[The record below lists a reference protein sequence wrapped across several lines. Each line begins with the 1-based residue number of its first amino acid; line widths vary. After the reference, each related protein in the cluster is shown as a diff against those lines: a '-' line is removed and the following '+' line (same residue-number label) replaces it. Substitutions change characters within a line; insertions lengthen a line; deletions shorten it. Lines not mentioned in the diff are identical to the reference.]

1 MENENESRKPDNRGY
16 RYGMSFR
23 VMKGVKI
30 IVMIA
35 LFGTIMTYVVMMLWN
50 WLMPMLFNLSVIN
63 FWQAAG
69 ILILT
74 KIFFGFSRGW
84 GGGHHW
90 GRHHNYWKEKMEER
104 LKNMTPEERE
114 RFRSEWKQRCGGWGK
129 HYNWGEEKKVTEETK
144 L

>member
-1 MENENESRKPDNRGY
+1 MENENESRKPDNQGY

-30 IVMIA
+30 ILMVA
-35 LFGTIMTYVVMMLWN
+35 LFGTIMTYIVMMLWN

-84 GGGHHW
+84 GGGYHW
-90 GRHHNYWKEKMEER
+90 GRHHYYWK
-104 LKNMTPEERE
+104 
-114 RFRSEWKQRCGGWGK
+114 
-129 HYNWGEEKKVTEETK
+129 
-144 L
+144 